1 MPDMQNMNLENM
13 DPEQLKKLAAEMQRK
28 EEEGLS
34 PEEKEERR
42 RKKEAE
48 KQKNIAL
55 LNETLDLCHKGS
67 YEKDGQ
73 TISLGL
79 TEAELCEAKVFLPD
93 EIRDLSGEQSD
104 QGASDTTPVRTADQ
118 STPDTTSAE
127 TTDQGASAV
136 EGQLRCVCSCE
147 NQDALSLAHEKSQ
160 DPAYANDDNGRELVL
175 NLASAARPGGAI
187 REGANGQE
195 EDLCRK
201 STLLLSLESDEA
213 KRYYDYNNA
222 LNTHMG
228 SDAVVITPNV
238 AVVRDNTGELLDQP
252 YWLSVMSCSA
262 PMVRLGLE
270 GKSEEEYRDMLY
282 VRISGMLR
290 CAASLGYKN
299 LVLGAF
305 GCGVFGNDAAVVS
318 DAFYKAFSGPVGA
331 SFAHVDFAV
340 LCTEGKEYNYQE
352 FCRNFGN

>member
-1 MPDMQNMNLENM
+1 MPDMQNMNLGNM

-28 EEEGLS
+28 EEECLS

-79 TEAELCEAKVFLPD
+79 TEAELSEAKVFLPD
-93 EIRDLSGEQSD
+93 EIRDLPSGQAD
-104 QGASDTTPVRTADQ
+104 QGASDTTPAETADQ
-118 STPDTTSAE
+118 NTSEA
-127 TTDQGASAV
+127 
-136 EGQLRCVCSCE
+136 EGQLRCACSCE
-147 NQDALSLAHEKSQ
+147 NQDAMSLAHDKSR
-160 DPAYANDDNGRELVL
+160 DPAYANDDNGRVLVL
-175 NLASAARPGGAI
+175 NLASATRPGGAV

-238 AVVRDNTGELLDQP
+238 AVVRDNTGELLNQP

-270 GKSEEEYRDMLY
+270 GKSEDEYRDMLY
-282 VRISGMLR
+282 GRISGMLR
-290 CAASLGYKN
+290 CAASLGYEN

-318 DAFYKAFSGPVGA
+318 DAFCKALSGPAGA